1 MAKMS
6 PKKWAFTCL
15 LLLLISD
22 TRCQKDDI
30 KSDSQQSIDEAER
43 REGKPQDSG
52 NGKDTTLEKRIFI
65 YSKHVFLWLIHNKAK
80 SFMNLHQFDRWLLSQ
95 KVFKS
100 YLSI

>member
-1 MAKMS
+1 MS
-6 PKKWAFTCL
+6 PKKWALTCL

-52 NGKDTTLEKRIFI
+52 NGKDFVYLFLSTVNVNNNN
-65 YSKHVFLWLIHNKAK
+65 SKCLKLKKKCGKN
-80 SFMNLHQFDRWLLSQ
+80 
-95 KVFKS
+95 
-100 YLSI
+100 SI

>member
-6 PKKWAFTCL
+6 PKKWALTCL

-52 NGKDTTLEKRIFI
+52 NGKDTTLEKKYLFI
-65 YSKHVFLWLIHNKAK
+65 YSKHVFLRLVHNRAK
-80 SFMNLHQFDRWLLSQ
+80 SFMNSHLFD
-95 KVFKS
+95 
-100 YLSI
+100 I

>member
-1 MAKMS
+1 MS
-6 PKKWAFTCL
+6 PKKWALTCL

-52 NGKDTTLEKRIFI
+52 NGKDTTTLEK
-65 YSKHVFLWLIHNKAK
+65 
-80 SFMNLHQFDRWLLSQ
+80 
-95 KVFKS
+95 KS
-100 YLSI
+100 YLYIPNTFFCGWFTIRPKPL

>member
-1 MAKMS
+1 MS

-52 NGKDTTLEKRIFI
+52 NGKDTTLEKSLFI
-65 YSKHVFLWLIHNKAK
+65 YSKHVFLWLVHNEAK
-80 SFMNLHQFDRWLLSQ
+80 SRYERNPISSMNHFLQ
-95 KVFKS
+95 KV
-100 YLSI
+100 L